1 MFKDNARIKVV
12 KINFKN
18 CENELFFASLIDH
31 PRYSGSGKTS
41 EEAIQDLYHKVKCQI
56 EEAKEL
62 ERLL

>member
-1 MFKDNARIKVV
+1 MFTDNARIKVV
-12 KINFKN
+12 KINFKD
-18 CENELFFASLIDH
+18 CESELFFASLIDY

-41 EEAIQDLYHKVKCQI
+41 EEAIEDLYIKVKRQV